1 MIAYLFPG
9 QGAQVKGMGE
19 GLFDEFPE
27 LVAQADAVLGYSIQ
41 KLCLEDPAK
50 QLGQTDF
57 TQPALF
63 VVNALSYLK
72 KIRETGRKPDYV
84 AGHSLGEYNALFAA
98 EAFDFETGL
107 KLVKKRGELMAR
119 AAGGGMAA
127 VLGLKEEVFREV
139 MEKNKLVELDVANYN
154 SPSQIVISGP
164 KELIEQAKPI
174 FEDAGA
180 RNYVVLNVSGAF
192 HSRYMESA
200 RQKFDAYAASF
211 EFSKIK
217 IPVISNVHARPYK
230 QLDLRSTLIN
240 QIVSPVKWSE
250 SIRYLMG
257 KSVTQF
263 IQIGPGNVVA
273 GLVNAIQRE
282 AEPLIVTEV
291 EDRNEQVQKRMSKDT
306 LRNDESISEKRQA
319 PRTKSGHDVLESSK
333 RFTAESLGH
342 SEFKQDYGIK
352 YAYLIGSMYK
362 GISSKE
368 MVVKAGKA
376 GMMGFFGAGGV
387 KIDALE
393 ETIKYIQKELNH
405 GEAYGMNLIHVPD
418 HPDIENNIVDLYIK
432 YGVRNIEAS
441 AFMSITPS
449 LVRYRLK
456 GLRRNAKGN
465 VTPQNRIIAKVSRP
479 EVVEAF
485 LSPAPQNIINKLLAE
500 NRISR
505 EEAMMGME
513 IPMVDDLCVEADS
526 GGHTDHAVA
535 YVLVPLMLQMR
546 DEAIRKYKYNKSIRV
561 GAAGGIGTPQAAAA
575 AFILGADFIMTG
587 SINQCTVEAGT
598 SDEVKDLLQQLNIQD
613 TDYAPAGD
621 MFEMGAKVQV
631 MKKGV
636 FFPARA
642 NKLYDLYR
650 NYNSIDEIDRET
662 KHYIE
667 EKYFKKS
674 IEQVY
679 EDIKAY
685 YPAEI
690 IEKAERIPKRK
701 MALIFRWYFTY
712 STRLAINGDKN
723 NRVDYQVHCGPALG
737 AFNQWVKGTA
747 LEDWKNRHVDD
758 IGQKI
763 MVETAEHLNERF
775 KALTASLLTI

>member
-9 QGAQVKGMGE
+9 QGAQAKGMGV
-19 GLFDEFPE
+19 GLFDEFQE
-27 LVAQADAVLGYSIQ
+27 MVAKADAILGYSIK
-41 KLCLEDPAK
+41 KLCLEDPAN

-63 VVNALSYLK
+63 VVNALSYLNK
-72 KIRETGRKPDYV
+72 LKETGRKPDYV

-107 KLVKKRGELMAR
+107 KLVKKRGELMVKAT
-119 AAGGGMAA
+119 GGGMAA
-127 VLGLKEEVFREV
+127 VIGLNEEVFREV
-139 MEKNKLVELDVANYN
+139 IGKNNLREIDVANFN

-164 KELIEQAKPI
+164 KDMIEQAQPI

-180 RNYVVLNVSGAF
+180 TNYVILNVSGAF
-192 HSRYMESA
+192 HSRYLEDA
-200 RQKFDAYAASF
+200 RQRFEAYASQF
-211 EFSKIK
+211 EFSKLK
-217 IPVISNVHARPYK
+217 IPVISNIYARPYR
-230 QLDLRSTLIN
+230 QQDVRSTLIN

-257 KSVTQF
+257 KNVTQF
-263 IQIGPGNVVA
+263 IQVGPGKVIT

-282 AEPLIVTEV
+282 AEPLIVREDEERSEQAQEV
-291 EDRNEQVQKRMSKDT
+291 KSK
-306 LRNDESISEKRQA
+306 NGIAGQ
-319 PRTKSGHDVLESSK
+319 

-342 SEFKQDYGIK
+342 GEFKQYYGLK
-352 YAYLIGSMYK
+352 YAYLMGSMYK

-387 KIDALE
+387 KIEALE
-393 ETIKYIQKELNH
+393 EAIKYIQKELNQ

-418 HPDIENNIVDLYIK
+418 HLEIENNIVDLYIK
-432 YGVRNIEAS
+432 YGVRTIEAS

-456 GLRRNAKGN
+456 GLKRNEKGI

-485 LSPAPQNIINKLLAE
+485 LSPAPQNIVNKLLEE

-505 EEAMMGME
+505 DEARMAME

-535 YVLVPLMLQMR
+535 YVLVPLMLKMR
-546 DEAIRKYKYNKSIRV
+546 DEALLKYQYNKSIRV

-598 SDEVKDLLQQLNIQD
+598 SDDVKDLLQQLNIQD

-621 MFEMGAKVQV
+621 MFEMGAKIQV

-650 NYNSIDEIDRET
+650 NYNSIDEIDSGT
-662 KHYIE
+662 KKYIE

-712 STRLAINGDKN
+712 STRLAMNGDKHSK
-723 NRVDYQVHCGPALG
+723 VDYQVHCGPALG
-737 AFNQWVKGTA
+737 AFNQWVKGTIF
-747 LEDWKNRHVDD
+747 ENWKNRHVDE

-763 MVETAEHLNERF
+763 MVETAEYLNERY
-775 KALTASLLTI
+775 KALTIM